1 MKQGKRINPLDYILP
16 DDGLTDAEVADLLK
30 DPLVRICN
38 LYKIEDPDGNVVK
51 FVPNG
56 PQCEVLH
63 AVYIEKEQRI
73 AIPKARAIGFSTLIA
88 LILFDKALFAPDD
101 RSVRAAIIDQTA
113 PDAQAKLA
121 KIKFAYDRMPED
133 LKDATEKNNSSELTF
148 ANGSTIMA
156 GLKARGKTP
165 QILHV
170 TELGPI
176 AHDDPARS
184 QEIMSGAITSASGK
198 DALVFIESTHKGGKG
213 GDWYDLIK
221 RSLDTPEQHRT
232 VKDFRVMFFPWWQ
245 EARYT
250 LAGDVSQIDKDTLK
264 YFALKEAEIS
274 KELGREL
281 KFTDG
286 QRLFYYKE
294 KERLKRLIYSELPTT
309 LEECWMAPIIGAIY
323 GLEVDKAR
331 IAGRITDTVLHY
343 EAFPVYTQFDIGA
356 APNTK
361 CWIFQVIGDRIN
373 LLESL
378 TGGDDCNTPAQWAAR
393 LKDKNYRYGG
403 HFLPHDGETLWK
415 KLLVEAELK
424 GVVVLD
430 KPVSEWDNINDALGS
445 FSRCFFNKTG
455 CEDGLISLE
464 AFRSKAESDGATVTN
479 VPVHDWASH
488 YATAFGYI
496 HQVIREGKL
505 VDRSAMPRK
514 PLDQR
519 LQAERKAG
527 RGLAR
532 DDFRL

>member
-1 MKQGKRINPLDYILP
+1 MNTRKRIDPLDYILP
-16 DDGLTDAEVADLLK
+16 EDGLSDEEVVDLLK

-63 AVYIEKEQRI
+63 AVYVEKEQRI

-88 LILFDKALFAPDD
+88 LILFDRTLFAPD
-101 RSVRAAIIDQTA
+101 RQSVRAAIIDQTA

-165 QILHV
+165 QVLHI

-176 AHDDPARS
+176 AHDDPTRS
-184 QEIMSGAITSASGK
+184 QEIMSGAITSASGA
-198 DALVFIESTHKGGKG
+198 DALIFIESTHKGGKG

-221 RSLDTPEQHRT
+221 RSLDTPPEHRT

-245 EARYT
+245 EKRYT
-250 LAGDVSQIDKDTLK
+250 LAGDISQIDKETRE
-264 YFALKEAEIS
+264 YFDGNDKIPGKVKET
-274 KELGREL
+274 GHQ
-281 KFTDG
+281 FTDG

-294 KERLKRLIYSELPTT
+294 KQRLKRLIYSELPTT

-323 GLEVDKAR
+323 GTEVDKAR
-331 IAGRITDTVLHY
+331 IGGRIADTVMHY
-343 EAFPVYTQFDIGA
+343 EGFPVYSQFDIGA
-356 APNTK
+356 AVNTK
-361 CWIFQVIGDRIN
+361 CWLYQVIGDRIN

-393 LKDKNYRYGG
+393 LKAKSYNYGG

-415 KLLVEAELK
+415 KLLVEAGLK

-430 KPVSEWDNINDALGS
+430 KPVSEWDNINDALGA

-455 CEDGLISLE
+455 TEDGVISLE
-464 AFRSKAESDGATVTN
+464 AFRAKTESDGATVTN

-488 YATAFGYI
+488 YSTAFGYI
-496 HQVIREGKL
+496 HQTIRQGKL
-505 VDRSAMPRK
+505 VDRSAIPRTPVDRK
-514 PLDQR
+514 LE
-519 LQAERKAG
+519 AERRAG
-527 RGLAR
+527 RAMAR